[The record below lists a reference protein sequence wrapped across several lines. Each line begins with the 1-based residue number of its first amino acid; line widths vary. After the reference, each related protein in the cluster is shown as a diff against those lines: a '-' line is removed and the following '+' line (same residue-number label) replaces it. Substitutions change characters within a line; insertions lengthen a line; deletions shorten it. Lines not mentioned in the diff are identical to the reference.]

1 MIQMFC
7 LLKICLKYFLVKFR
21 FRTAVVALSTCQA
34 FGGTLQIRKI
44 LSKPSS
50 AKWRLKLEV
59 ILPCIVVEPSTY
71 TEQKNITR
79 DSLKR
84 TANFE
89 KWSVKKSHFDLLYI
103 KICISY
109 NLVHVRCML
118 CICEIFVYYCMND
131 ITESRK
137 QFIGCC
143 KYLAFVTI

>member
-1 MIQMFC
+1 MFRAIPGVLDAVC
-7 LLKICLKYFLVKFR
+7 VYVGGKAPWPTYECIHDYTEGVTVVFDSDVLSIEELLEIFLVKFR

-103 KICISY
+103 IYI
-109 NLVHVRCML
+109 
-118 CICEIFVYYCMND
+118 
-131 ITESRK
+131 
-137 QFIGCC
+137 
-143 KYLAFVTI
+143 